1 AKAQADQERVL
12 AETLSQA
19 KQAESQRDLE
29 VKKAQYLE
37 VTKKQQ
43 AQADK
48 AYDIQTNIMQQQV
61 TTENVRVQ
69 QVEKEGQVKVQDA
82 EINRREK
89 ELLATVL
96 KGAEIERQRIKPRAA
111 PEKQRLIAEAE
122 GHASAIRAQGEA
134 EAEIIFKKGEAEAK
148 AMNVKAAA
156 YQEYN
161 QAAVVDK
168 LITGLPEIVKALAAP
183 LANVD
188 KITIVSTGNGDSAGM
203 NKITGDITKMAA
215 QVPALFETLSGMP
228 LAELLGKV
236 RQIGDKSPKPEEK
249 K

>member
-1 AKAQADQERVL
+1 
-12 AETLSQA
+12 
-19 KQAESQRDLE
+19 
-29 VKKAQYLE
+29 
-37 VTKKQQ
+37 
-43 AQADK
+43 
-48 AYDIQTNIMQQQV
+48 
-61 TTENVRVQ
+61 
-69 QVEKEGQVKVQDA
+69 
-82 EINRREK
+82 
-89 ELLATVL
+89 
-96 KGAEIERQRIKPRAA
+96 
-111 PEKQRLIAEAE
+111 
-122 GHASAIRAQGEA
+122 
-134 EAEIIFKKGEAEAK
+134 
-148 AMNVKAAA
+148 MNVKAAA

-228 LAELLGKV
+228 LKELLGKV

-249 K
+249 